1 MRPNNLIL
9 NFFRQFCYELVS
21 RFYFTLPASKQSIGQ
36 FKDLLLVRISFFFFL
51 VRITSKER
59 VWLDDL
65 GWTGYNKKQCLV
77 KYHLIPDKQAAE
89 HVGTKYPEE
98 ALS

>member
-1 MRPNNLIL
+1 M
-9 NFFRQFCYELVS
+9 S
-21 RFYFTLPASKQSIGQ
+21 RFHFTLPASKHSIGQ
-36 FKDLLLVRISFFFFL
+36 FKDLLLVRISFFF
-51 VRITSKER
+51 VRISSKER

-65 GWTGYNKKQCLV
+65 GWTVYNKKQCLV

-89 HVGTKYPEE
+89 RVGTKFPEE